1 MCSFRRYMFGL
12 SAIPAIIQGVGM
24 WFLPGSPRWM
34 LTKGREAQVQYI
46 FLSQR
51 LSSVT
56 ETLL

>member
-1 MCSFRRYMFGL
+1 MFGL

-56 ETLL
+56 GTLL